1 MGMETDHAELQI
13 YVFFIWRTKKRCSH
27 QKPLWN
33 NIPATTVRH
42 LSGKI
47 PTWWVDESHCSMRCT
62 PGAFV
67 LHILKLF
74 VNYFLHDRDSAG
86 KMLGVVSCLSPAHT
100 GSLGISAASKGLE
113 ITVALHQSPELIW
126 SCVWDWIKHSREP
139 APSCNG
145 HT

>member
-1 MGMETDHAELQI
+1 
-13 YVFFIWRTKKRCSH
+13 
-27 QKPLWN
+27 
-33 NIPATTVRH
+33 
-42 LSGKI
+42 
-47 PTWWVDESHCSMRCT
+47 MRCT

-86 KMLGVVSCLSPAHT
+86 KMLGAVSCLSPAHT